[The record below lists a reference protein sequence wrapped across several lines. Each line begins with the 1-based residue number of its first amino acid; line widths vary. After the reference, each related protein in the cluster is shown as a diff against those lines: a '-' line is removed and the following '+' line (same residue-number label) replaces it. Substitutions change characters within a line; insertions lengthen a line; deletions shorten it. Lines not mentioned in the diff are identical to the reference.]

1 MLEWPGHVEPTDKDL
16 SKISAPNNKAQ
27 SLNVLKGLGVDYL
40 VTGNIAIIEKNAT
53 LEIKVM
59 GSDGNSWQKKGQME
73 INEITPWLDPQSKAI
88 MGDVFHRPGYTAAET
103 AKSEDDLK
111 RTAGPTNSAFIMAQD
126 DHYKTDTLNP
136 QFRYEGGT
144 ENIGR
149 WRSQT
154 LRFSSY
160 SMVVTDGDG
169 DGKNEIF
176 ILQKEG
182 IAAYREK
189 EGKLALLD
197 NFKLASNLMNIR
209 LEAADLDKDGLP
221 EFIIGAYQFEP
232 KSGIKAPEGPPSR

>member
-1 MLEWPGHVEPTDKDL
+1 MTAGKDRPTNQKTANRGARAGLRHGFTLVELLTIIIIIGMLV
-16 SKISAPNNKAQ
+16 A
-27 SLNVLKGLGVDYL
+27 L
-40 VTGNIAIIEKNAT
+40 VTPAITESRKQF
-53 LEIKVM
+53 K
-59 GSDGNSWQKKGQME
+59 
-73 INEITPWLDPQSKAI
+73 ITQSKAI

-144 ENIGR
+144 ENMGR